1 MNPPFQVTLDIAQIM
16 LLAGLIWGLARM
28 SASID
33 TLRTVTAS
41 LNLALE
47 HLSSTMQDMVTRVR
61 VLEDRDVRPAE
72 RRRP

>member
-33 TLRTVTAS
+33 TLRTVTSA
-41 LNLALE
+41 LNQALE

-61 VLEDRDVRPAE
+61 VLEDRDLRPTE